1 MRQNIG
7 LLLLTTGSVLLS
19 VRVFW
24 GKTIGSWK
32 DLYWEQRLLFK
43 LTGGKKLFDKIQKD
57 SENMAKMLSDKKLL
71 RSANRRKRIVTDLP
85 LIALVLM
92 LLGVFLCLDYRAF

>member
-7 LLLLTTGSVLLS
+7 LILLTAGSILLS
-19 VRVFW
+19 VSVFW

-32 DLYWEQRLLFK
+32 DLCWEQRLFFK
-43 LTGGKKLFDKIQKD
+43 LTAGKRLFDKIQKD
-57 SENMAKMLSDKKLL
+57 SDNTAKMLSDNKFL
-71 RSANRRKRIVTDLP
+71 RRANRRKRIVTDLP

-92 LLGVFLCLDYRAF
+92 LLGVFLCLNYRAC